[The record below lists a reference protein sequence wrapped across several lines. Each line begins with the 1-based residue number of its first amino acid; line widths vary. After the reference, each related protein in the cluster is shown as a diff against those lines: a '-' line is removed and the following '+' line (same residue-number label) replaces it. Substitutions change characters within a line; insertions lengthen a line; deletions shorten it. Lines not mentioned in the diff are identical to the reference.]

1 MNKNIDSKLVIE
13 KLKWFFKSLI
23 WLVPILIGLDQMTKW
38 LFEIY
43 VPMGTSI
50 TVIPN
55 FFYFD
60 VIHNTGAAWG
70 SLAGNKALLI
80 SISSIASILLIAM
93 LVWKWKKLLT
103 IYRISL
109 LLMLSGCVGN
119 LIDRAFYPFGVID
132 FIRFQFGNYN
142 FPTFNLADS
151 YLVIGCIILLVAII
165 FEDYFSNKKVRKS
178 KNNLTNDT
186 INEVKKEDNLGDSN
200 ENKD

>member
-165 FEDYFSNKKVRKS
+165 FEDYFSNKKVRKI
-178 KNNLTNDT
+178 KNNLTSDK

>member
-43 VPMGTSI
+43 VPMGTSV